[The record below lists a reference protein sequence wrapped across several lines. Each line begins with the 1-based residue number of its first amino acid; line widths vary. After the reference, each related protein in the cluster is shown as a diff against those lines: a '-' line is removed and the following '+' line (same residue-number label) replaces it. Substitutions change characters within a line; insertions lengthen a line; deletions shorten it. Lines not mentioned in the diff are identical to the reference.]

1 LTFTFLTS
9 DKLRAL
15 VRRCRASAGLLVV
28 PANKPVPTSTTTTEE
43 GAGAEEDAEDDALC
57 SVAGADLIVNTP
69 EVAHWLEKLFP
80 DKVMVVHA
88 LVYLDGEA
96 HVRASVGARSELRYP
111 QKSACYPS

>member
-1 LTFTFLTS
+1 ML
-9 DKLRAL
+9 
-15 VRRCRASAGLLVV
+15 
-28 PANKPVPTSTTTTEE
+28 PANKPVPTPREE
-43 GAGAEEDAEDDALC
+43 GAGDDNAEDDALC

-96 HVRASVGARSELRYP
+96 HVRASVGIICVVLISFITKHAL
-111 QKSACYPS
+111 